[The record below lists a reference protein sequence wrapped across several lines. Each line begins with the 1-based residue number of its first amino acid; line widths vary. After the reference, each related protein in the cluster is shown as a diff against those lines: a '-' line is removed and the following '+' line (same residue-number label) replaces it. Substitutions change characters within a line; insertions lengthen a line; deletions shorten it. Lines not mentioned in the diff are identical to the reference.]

1 MPVDAEFYGAK
12 FYDFKR
18 DEIWSKILL
27 LRAQIEFH
35 RGRIQI
41 KFYSRNRAQK

>member
-1 MPVDAEFYGAK
+1 MSVATEFYGAK
-12 FYDFKR
+12 FYYFKR
-18 DEIWSKILL
+18 GEIWSKILPL
-27 LRAQIEFH
+27 WAQIEFH

>member
-18 DEIWSKILL
+18 DEIWSKILP
-27 LRAQIEFH
+27 LRAQIEF
-35 RGRIQI
+35 RYGRMQT
-41 KFYSRNRAQK
+41 KFYNRSQV

>member
-18 DEIWSKILL
+18 DEIWSKILP
-27 LRAQIEFH
+27 LRAQIEFCY
-35 RGRIQI
+35 GRMQT
-41 KFYSRNRAQK
+41 KFCSRSPV

>member
-18 DEIWSKILL
+18 DEIWSKILPF
-27 LRAQIEFH
+27 RAQIEF
-35 RGRIQI
+35 RCGRIQM
-41 KFYSRNRAQK
+41 KFCSRNPV

>member
-1 MPVDAEFYGAK
+1 MSVAIEFYGAK

-27 LRAQIEFH
+27 LRVQIEFH
-35 RGRIQI
+35 RGWI
-41 KFYSRNRAQK
+41 